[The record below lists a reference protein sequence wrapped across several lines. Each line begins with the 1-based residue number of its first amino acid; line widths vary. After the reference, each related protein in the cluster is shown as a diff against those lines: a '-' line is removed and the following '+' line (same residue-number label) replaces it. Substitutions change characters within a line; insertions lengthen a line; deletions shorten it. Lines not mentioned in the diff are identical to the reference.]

1 MFFPGR
7 SARLAGC
14 PASKLILD
22 RPVLHED
29 EPTFPE
35 ETQPKTRES
44 EFPIKGHDRARR
56 LKTTIRA

>member
-22 RPVLHED
+22 RPVLHEG
-29 EPTFPE
+29 EPTFPKRRS
-35 ETQPKTRES
+35 QKL
-44 EFPIKGHDRARR
+44 ARVSFQS
-56 LKTTIRA
+56 KVATEQED